1 MRRGQCPAFIRFQSF
16 TDEKK
21 NFLALVVFR
30 SRGSAGGEF
39 MPTSS
44 SSIGMEGDA
53 LESLRTFLRGMR
65 DSCYQYLGIAAQIKV
80 DDDNVADAGAVGVL
94 EDTHAREHA

>member
-1 MRRGQCPAFIRFQSF
+1 
-16 TDEKK
+16 
-21 NFLALVVFR
+21 
-30 SRGSAGGEF
+30 

-65 DSCYQYLGIAAQIKV
+65 DSCYQYLGIAAQIKA
-80 DDDNVADAGAVGVL
+80 DDDNVAARIGFKSFFDHLASATNEFYAVTMENL
-94 EDTHAREHA
+94 EYQDDR